1 MKTYYIFHS
10 EYLQDAKEIE
20 ADDEIEAVN
29 KYGEW
34 YDEQNKYSLATKTI
48 EISVADDKFSD
59 VRSKFIIYGEYQLK
73 TERNGTSW

>member
-34 YDEQNKYSLATKTI
+34 YDEQNKYSLAI
-48 EISVADDKFSD
+48 
-59 VRSKFIIYGEYQLK
+59 VRAMYK
-73 TERNGTSW
+73 N